1 MMEKG
6 RLERLLG
13 DRPVVATDNGG
24 CCSSPAK
31 IRKHGASEVR
41 ASEGKRG
48 HARASEGG
56 QKRGGGG
63 GQVRS
68 CEGMEV
74 K

>member
-41 ASEGKRG
+41 ASEV
-48 HARASEGG
+48 RASEGMRG
-56 QKRGGGG
+56 QARGVKSEGE
-63 GQVRS
+63 RS
-68 CEGMEV
+68 SEV
-74 K
+74 M